1 MKKYHDEYFSV
12 LNKKTGKKLLDCG
25 DEQDALAMVSMDPE
39 NRTYTRNKFLMGP
52 VVDVEIPKA
61 LPTNEIV
68 VNMDGGVG
76 GSAADQGEGRIGEG
90 AGDAEAREGGAD
102 GADQERLSG
111 LGDPPRNAVTDDERL
126 SIRAGER
133 ADGEVGDAT
142 ALGADRKR
150 CSRGRT
156 GAGCVSGSEGARE

>member
-1 MKKYHDEYFSV
+1 MKKYNEEYFSV

-25 DEQDALAMVSMDPE
+25 DEQDALQMVSMDPQ

-76 GSAADQGEGRIGEG
+76 GSWDVREPEKLPQIKLPEGQGE
-90 AGDAEAREGGAD
+90 
-102 GADQERLSG
+102 
-111 LGDPPRNAVTDDERL
+111 PV
-126 SIRAGER
+126 
-133 ADGEVGDAT
+133 V
-142 ALGADRKR
+142 
-150 CSRGRT
+150 
-156 GAGCVSGSEGARE
+156 V